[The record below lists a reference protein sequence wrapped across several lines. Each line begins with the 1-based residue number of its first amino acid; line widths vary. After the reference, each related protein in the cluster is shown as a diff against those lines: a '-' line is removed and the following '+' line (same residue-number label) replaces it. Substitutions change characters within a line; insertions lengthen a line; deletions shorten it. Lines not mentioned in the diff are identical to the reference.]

1 MAKNLASLVSKEN
14 VVKAF
19 EKILAENL
27 SLIPSSRFDV
37 IYKEGSLSGCKIIV
51 DKETGVHYL
60 LSFDGYAGG
69 ITPLLNKD
77 GNPVIK
83 SNNG

>member
-1 MAKNLASLVSKEN
+1 MFGNDK
-14 VVKAF
+14 
-19 EKILAENL
+19 
-27 SLIPSSRFDV
+27 RFDV

-51 DKETGVHYL
+51 DRETGVHYL
-60 LSFDGYAGG
+60 FSYDGYAGG